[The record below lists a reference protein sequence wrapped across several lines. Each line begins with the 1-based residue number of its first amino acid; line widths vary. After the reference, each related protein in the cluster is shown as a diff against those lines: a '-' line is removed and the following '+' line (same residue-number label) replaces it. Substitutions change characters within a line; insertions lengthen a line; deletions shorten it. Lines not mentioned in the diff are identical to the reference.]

1 MRTIMLGYWIILVGI
16 VLDVLGTIWDATD
29 DLFGSEAFGGLLSP
43 ERLKFLGIVVAIV
56 GLIVGIRLGLRRHR
70 WEF

>member
-29 DLFGSEAFGGLLSP
+29 DLFGDEAFGGLLSP
-43 ERLKFLGIVVAIV
+43 EKLKFLGIVVAIV
-56 GLIVGIRLGLRRHR
+56 GLIVGVRLGLRRHR
-70 WEF
+70 

>member
-16 VLDVLGTIWDATD
+16 VLDVLGSIWDATD
-29 DLFGSEAFGGLLSP
+29 DLFGEEAFGGLLSP

-70 WEF
+70 

>member
-16 VLDVLGTIWDATD
+16 VLDVLGTIWDVTD
-29 DLFGSEAFGGLLSP
+29 DLFGDEAFGGLLSP

-70 WEF
+70 

>member
-29 DLFGSEAFGGLLSP
+29 DLFGDEAFGGLLSP

-70 WEF
+70 